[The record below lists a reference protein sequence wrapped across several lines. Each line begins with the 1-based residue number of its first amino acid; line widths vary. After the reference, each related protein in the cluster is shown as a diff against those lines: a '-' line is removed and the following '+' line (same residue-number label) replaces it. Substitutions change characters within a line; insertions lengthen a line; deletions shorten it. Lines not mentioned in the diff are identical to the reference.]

1 MRMIDDDLTSGQ
13 ISTAEIKLFFTQEQE
28 MIRDMARDFARQR
41 LAPYS
46 AEWERTSTFPREA
59 LKEMGA
65 LGFLGMTV
73 PTVWGGANAD
83 YVAYALAI
91 EEIAAG
97 DGAVSTIMS
106 GHNSVGCMPI
116 LEYGTTQQKKKYLRP
131 MASGERLCAFC
142 LTEPQGGSDA
152 SALRTTAERLGNRYV
167 LNGTKQF
174 ITSGKN
180 ADFALVF
187 AVTAPG
193 AGKRGIS
200 AFIVET
206 ASPGY
211 RVGRIEKKMG
221 QNASDTCEIH
231 LDALD
236 LPAENRLGEE
246 GQGYRIA
253 LSNLEGGRIGIAA
266 QSVGMGRAAL
276 EIAVAYAQER
286 RSFGKPIIEHQAVAF
301 RLADMATGIEAARQL
316 VLHAAELRSRALPC
330 LREASMAKLFA
341 TETAEWVCSDA
352 IQTLGGA
359 GYMED
364 FGVERI
370 FRAVR
375 GAKIYEGTNDIQRLV
390 ISRSLLS

>member
-1 MRMIDDDLTSGQ
+1 MIP
-13 ISTAEIKLFFTQEQE
+13 TQEQE
-28 MIRDMARDFARQR
+28 MIRDMARDFAGRR
-41 LAPYS
+41 LAPFS

-65 LGFLGMTV
+65 LGFLGMMV
-73 PTVWGGANAD
+73 PTEWGGANAD
-83 YVAYALAI
+83 YVAYALAL

-116 LEYGTTQQKKKYLRP
+116 LEYGTPDQKEKYLRP
-131 MASGERLCAFC
+131 MARGEQLCAFC

-152 SALRTTAERLGNRYV
+152 AALRTRAERRSDHYV

-174 ITSGKN
+174 ITTGKN
-180 ADFALVF
+180 ADLALVF
-187 AVTAPG
+187 AVTTPG

-231 LDALD
+231 FDDLD
-236 LPAENRLGEE
+236 LSIENRLGEE

-266 QSVGMGRAAL
+266 QSIGMARAAL
-276 EIAVAYAQER
+276 EISLAYAQER
-286 RSFGKPIIEHQAVAF
+286 QSFGKPIIEHQAVAF
-301 RLADMATGIEAARQL
+301 RLADMATGVEAARQL
-316 VLHAAELRSRALPC
+316 VLHAAVLRSRGLAC
-330 LREASMAKLFA
+330 LRETSMAKLFA
-341 TETAEWVCSDA
+341 TETAERVCPDA

-359 GYMED
+359 GYIED

-390 ISRSLLS
+390 ISRSLVS

>member
-1 MRMIDDDLTSGQ
+1 MIL
-13 ISTAEIKLFFTQEQE
+13 TQEQE
-28 MIRDMARDFARQR
+28 MIRNMAREFARRR
-41 LAPYS
+41 LAPHS
-46 AEWERTSTFPREA
+46 AEWERTSTFPRDA

-73 PTVWGGANAD
+73 PTEWGGANAD
-83 YVAYALAI
+83 YVAYALAL

-97 DGAVSTIMS
+97 DGAVSTVMS
-106 GHNSVGCMPI
+106 GHNSVGCMPV
-116 LEYGTTQQKKKYLRP
+116 LEYGTIHQKEKYLRP
-131 MASGERLCAFC
+131 MASGEWLCAFC

-152 SALRTTAERLGNRYV
+152 SALRTTAERRGDCYV

-174 ITSGKN
+174 ITTGKN
-180 ADFALVF
+180 ADLALVF
-187 AVTAPG
+187 AVTNPG

-206 ASPGY
+206 SRPGY

-231 LDALD
+231 FDALE
-236 LPAENRLGEE
+236 LPVENRLGDE
-246 GQGYRIA
+246 GQGYHIA

-266 QSVGMGRAAL
+266 QSVGMARAAM
-276 EIAVAYAQER
+276 EIAIAYAQER
-286 RSFGKPIIEHQAVAF
+286 KSFGKRIIEHQAVAF
-301 RLADMATGIEAARQL
+301 RLADMATGVEASRQL
-316 VLHAAELRSRALPC
+316 VLHAAALRNSGLSC

-341 TETAEWVCSDA
+341 TETAERVCSDA

-375 GAKIYEGTNDIQRLV
+375 GAKIYEGTNDIQRIV
-390 ISRSLLS
+390 ISRALVS

>member
-1 MRMIDDDLTSGQ
+1 MIP
-13 ISTAEIKLFFTQEQE
+13 TQEQE
-28 MIRDMARDFARQR
+28 MIRDMARDFAGRR
-41 LAPYS
+41 LAPFS

-73 PTVWGGANAD
+73 PTEWGGANAD
-83 YVAYALAI
+83 YVAYALAL

-116 LEYGTTQQKKKYLRP
+116 LEYGTPDQKEKYLRP
-131 MASGERLCAFC
+131 MARGEQLCAFC

-152 SALRTTAERLGNRYV
+152 AALRTRAERRGDHYV

-174 ITSGKN
+174 ITTGKN
-180 ADFALVF
+180 ADLALVF
-187 AVTAPG
+187 AVTTPG

-231 LDALD
+231 FDD
-236 LPAENRLGEE
+236 LVLSIENRLGKE

-266 QSVGMGRAAL
+266 QSIGMARAAL
-276 EIAVAYAQER
+276 EIALAYAQER
-286 RSFGKPIIEHQAVAF
+286 QSFGKPIIEHQAVAF
-301 RLADMATGIEAARQL
+301 RLADMATGVEAARQL
-316 VLHAAELRSRALPC
+316 VLHAAVLRSRGLAC

-341 TETAEWVCSDA
+341 TETAERVCSDA

-390 ISRSLLS
+390 ISRSLVS

>member
-1 MRMIDDDLTSGQ
+1 MIL
-13 ISTAEIKLFFTQEQE
+13 TQEQE
-28 MIRDMARDFARQR
+28 MIRNMAREFARRR
-41 LAPYS
+41 LAPHS
-46 AEWERTSTFPREA
+46 AEWERTSTFPKDA

-73 PTVWGGANAD
+73 PTEWGGANAD
-83 YVAYALAI
+83 YVAYALAL

-116 LEYGTTQQKKKYLRP
+116 LEYGTIAQKETYLRP
-131 MASGERLCAFC
+131 MASGAQLCAFC
-142 LTEPQGGSDA
+142 LTEPQSGSDA
-152 SALRTTAERLGNRYV
+152 SALQTTAERRGDCYV

-174 ITSGKN
+174 ITTGKN
-180 ADFALVF
+180 ADLALVF
-187 AVTAPG
+187 AVTDPG

-206 ASPGY
+206 SRPGY

-231 LDALD
+231 FDD
-236 LPAENRLGEE
+236 LELPVENRLGEE

-266 QSVGMGRAAL
+266 QSVGMARAAM
-276 EIAVAYAQER
+276 EIAIAYAQER
-286 RSFGKPIIEHQAVAF
+286 KSFGKRIIEHQAVAF
-301 RLADMATGIEAARQL
+301 RLADMATGVEASRQL
-316 VLHAAELRSRALPC
+316 VLHAATLRNSKLSC

-341 TETAEWVCSDA
+341 TETAERVCSDA

-359 GYMED
+359 GYMEE

-390 ISRSLLS
+390 ISRALVA

>member
-1 MRMIDDDLTSGQ
+1 MIL
-13 ISTAEIKLFFTQEQE
+13 TQEQE
-28 MIRDMARDFARQR
+28 MIRNMAREFAQRR
-41 LAPYS
+41 LAPHS
-46 AEWERTSTFPREA
+46 AEWERTSTFPRDA

-73 PTVWGGANAD
+73 PTEWGGANAD
-83 YVAYALAI
+83 YVAYALAL

-106 GHNSVGCMPI
+106 GHNSVGCMPV
-116 LEYGTTQQKKKYLRP
+116 LAYGTIRQKEKYLRP
-131 MASGERLCAFC
+131 MASGEWLCAFC

-152 SALRTTAERLGNRYV
+152 SALRTTAERQGDYYV

-174 ITSGKN
+174 ITTGKN
-180 ADFALVF
+180 ADLALVF
-187 AVTAPG
+187 AVTNPG

-206 ASPGY
+206 SRPGY

-221 QNASDTCEIH
+221 QNASDTCEIYF
-231 LDALD
+231 DD
-236 LPAENRLGEE
+236 LELPVENRLGEE
-246 GQGYRIA
+246 GLGYRIA

-266 QSVGMGRAAL
+266 QSVGMARAAM

-286 RSFGKPIIEHQAVAF
+286 KTFGKRIIEHQAVAF
-301 RLADMATGIEAARQL
+301 RLADMATSVEASRQL
-316 VLHAAELRSRALPC
+316 VLHAATLRNSGLSC

-341 TETAEWVCSDA
+341 TETAERVCSDA

-375 GAKIYEGTNDIQRLV
+375 GAKIYEGTNDIQRIV
-390 ISRSLLS
+390 ISRSLVS

>member
-1 MRMIDDDLTSGQ
+1 ML
-13 ISTAEIKLFFTQEQE
+13 LTQEQE
-28 MIRDMARDFARQR
+28 MIRDMARDFARRR
-41 LAPYS
+41 LAPHS
-46 AEWERTSTFPREA
+46 AEWERTSTFPKDA

-73 PTVWGGANAD
+73 PTEWGGANAD
-83 YVAYALAI
+83 YVAYALAL

-116 LEYGTTQQKKKYLRP
+116 LEYGTILQKETYLRP
-131 MASGERLCAFC
+131 MASGAQLCAFC
-142 LTEPQGGSDA
+142 LTEPQSGSDA
-152 SALRTTAERLGNRYV
+152 SALQTTAKRRGDFYI

-174 ITSGKN
+174 ITTGKN
-180 ADFALVF
+180 ADLALVF
-187 AVTAPG
+187 AVTDPG

-206 ASPGY
+206 SRPGY

-231 LDALD
+231 FDD
-236 LPAENRLGEE
+236 LELPVENRLGEE

-266 QSVGMGRAAL
+266 QAVGMARAAM
-276 EIAVAYAQER
+276 EIAIGYAQER
-286 RSFGKPIIEHQAVAF
+286 KSFGKRIIEHQAVAF
-301 RLADMATGIEAARQL
+301 RLADMATGVEASRQL
-316 VLHAAELRSRALPC
+316 VLHAATLRSSGLSC
-330 LREASMAKLFA
+330 LQEASMAKLFA
-341 TETAEWVCSDA
+341 TETAERVCSDA

-359 GYMED
+359 GYMVES
-364 FGVERI
+364 GVERI

-375 GAKIYEGTNDIQRLV
+375 RAKIYEGTNDIQRLV
-390 ISRSLLS
+390 ISRALVA